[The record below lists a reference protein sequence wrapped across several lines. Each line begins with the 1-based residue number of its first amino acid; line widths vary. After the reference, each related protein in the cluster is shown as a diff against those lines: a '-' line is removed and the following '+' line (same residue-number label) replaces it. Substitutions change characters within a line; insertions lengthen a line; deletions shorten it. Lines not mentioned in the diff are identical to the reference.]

1 VSIVSAMPLR
11 GVGGRVT
18 EWLVVEEEADR
29 IVRTAE
35 VVGFDA
41 RNELMLK
48 WREEAQKAAQ
58 DKAPA

>member
-1 VSIVSAMPLR
+1 MPLR